1 MVIYVSV
8 KDVVAKRLYKSRIDM
23 GYTLRDVGSK
33 LNFDYRTIS
42 DYEKGRYAVSLDNLL
57 KFAELYGVSV
67 NYLLGISSV
76 KTDDTTIC
84 NYTGLSNDY
93 IDKIHKL
100 KLKNQI
106 NVLKQCIDDL
116 SKDEKTVDT
125 EDEDV
130 ESIIGKNIRRLRKER
145 CMTILGLCRALGIS
159 NTTLYA
165 IERGK
170 RRAKVDIMLKFSKY
184 FNKDIEWFS
193 EIH

>member
-1 MVIYVSV
+1 MSV
-8 KDVVAKRLYKSRIDM
+8 KDIVSKRLHKSRIDI

-42 DYEKGRYAVSLDNLL
+42 DYENGRCGVSLDNLL

-67 NYLLGISSV
+67 NYLLGISKG
-76 KTDDTTIC
+76 KTDDMTIYD
-84 NYTGLSNDY
+84 YTGLDREY
-93 IDKIHKL
+93 IDKLHKL

-106 NVLKQCIDDL
+106 TVLKRCIDDL
-116 SKDEKTVDT
+116 SKVEETVDT
-125 EDEDV
+125 EDV
-130 ESIIGKNIRRLRKER
+130 ESIIGNNIKWLRKESG
-145 CMTILGLCRALGIS
+145 MTILGLSKALGIS

-165 IERGK
+165 IERGE
-170 RRAKVDIMLKFSKY
+170 RRVKLDVMLKLSKY